1 MNKPEQ
7 TSWPTQSMK
16 LGERGTRQLCNLS
29 LKQGLAAS
37 KERARGRKEEQRGV
51 GKARAEMR
59 EEEILELKLGRGLRM
74 KRRMGRMGLMG
85 K

>member
-1 MNKPEQ
+1 MERWEQ
-7 TSWPTQSMK
+7 DSSVI
-16 LGERGTRQLCNLS
+16 C

-59 EEEILELKLGRGLRM
+59 EEEILEMELGEGS
-74 KRRMGRMGLMG
+74 G
-85 K
+85 